1 MVARAY
7 KLKSFQSLDAH
18 FSCYLFCKEYCL
30 RRKLLHS
37 YDCLI
42 IFQFSSIYLFSLSNL
57 ITWEEIKTLA
67 KEIHVNFKELDG
79 LLI

>member
-18 FSCYLFCKEYCL
+18 FSCYLFL

-42 IFQFSSIYLFSLSNL
+42 ILQFSSIYLFSLSNL
-57 ITWEEIKTLA
+57 ITWEEIKTLT

-79 LLI
+79 LLIEVK